1 MSTSN
6 KIITQE
12 FGANWSYYCGDC
24 IETMAS
30 LPENSIHYSIF
41 SPPFASLYT
50 YSASNRDMGNC
61 ANTDEF
67 FEHFAF
73 AVKELCR
80 VLMPGRL
87 LSFHCMDLP
96 SSKERD
102 GFIGLKDFPA
112 RLLKAFQD
120 EGFLYHSKVCIWKDP
135 VTAMQRTKALGLL
148 HKTIRKDS
156 AMSRQG
162 IADYLVTVRKPGVNP
177 EPIEHD
183 YESFPIAMWQQYA
196 SPVWVL
202 KEEIPKENT
211 WIDGFNEQ
219 TAAFYGCRPDIDP
232 GDTLQSIRE
241 DEDERHI
248 CPLQLPVI
256 ERGIRLWTNPGD
268 NVLSPFGGIASEGVG
283 ALRLDRK
290 YIGIELKD
298 AYFEQGVK
306 NLKRAESE
314 SKSGDLFSFQ

>member
-1 MSTSN
+1 MVKVIN
-6 KIITQE
+6 QE
-12 FGANWSYYCGDC
+12 SGVNWQFINGDC
-24 IETMAS
+24 VEVMES
-30 LPENSIHYSIF
+30 LPEGKIHYILK
-41 SPPFASLYT
+41 SPPFKSLYT

-61 ANTDEF
+61 ATASQF
-67 FEHFAF
+67 FEGYRFAIKQMF
-73 AVKELCR
+73 R
-80 VLMPGRL
+80 ILMPGRL
-87 LSFHCMDLP
+87 CSFHCMNLP

-102 GFIGLKDFPA
+102 GFIGIDDFRGQLIRA
-112 RLLKAFQD
+112 YQD
-120 EGFLYHSKVCIWKDP
+120 EGFIFHSEVCIWKDP

-162 IADYLVTVRKPGVNP
+162 IPDYLVTMRKPGVNP

-211 WIDGFNEQ
+211 WIDGYNEQ
-219 TAAFYGCRPDIDP
+219 TSAFYGCRPDIDP

-298 AYFEQGVK
+298 AYFVQGVK

-314 SKSGDLFSFQ
+314 SKSGDLFSSQ